1 MSSIKD
7 YFLCKVKQFQR
18 YMLVIFDQLL
28 LEDITIQ
35 DNM

>member
-7 YFLCKVKQFQR
+7 YSLYKVKQFKR
-18 YMLVIFDQLL
+18 YMLVKFDQLL
-28 LEDITIQ
+28 LEDITIR